1 MARYYTHDGH
11 DEALPV
17 ERSTL
22 SVFTLLLGWMGAHK
36 FYVGKDT
43 LGGFYF
49 AVTVL
54 GLVLTLYEPIWVPVW
69 GFHINLAVLIL
80 IAPLVVSIIEFFNI
94 RRWSDGELHQRYH
107 RSGGSLTLVFVTQ
120 FIFLILLFLPVV
132 YRAFSQ
138 G

>member
-1 MARYYTHDGH
+1 MARYDTREGH

-22 SVFTLLLGWMGAHK
+22 SLLTLLFGWMGAHK
-36 FYVGKDT
+36 FYVGHDT

-54 GLVLTLYEPIWVPVW
+54 GLVLTLYEPIWVTVW
-69 GFHINLAVLIL
+69 AVQINLAVLIL

>member
-1 MARYYTHDGH
+1 MARYDTREGH

-22 SVFTLLLGWMGAHK
+22 SLLTLLFGWMGAHK
-36 FYVGKDT
+36 FYVGHDT

-54 GLVLTLYEPIWVPVW
+54 GLVLTLYEPIWVTVW
-69 GFHINLAVLIL
+69 AVQINLAVLIL

-94 RRWSDGELHQRYH
+94 RRWSDDELHQRYH
-107 RSGGSLTLVFVTQ
+107 RSGGSLTLVFVAQ
-120 FIFLILLFLPVV
+120 FIFLILLLIPLVFG
-132 YRAFSQ
+132 AFS
-138 G
+138 